1 MRDFIIVFVL
11 WILGIIL
18 GILSTYFINR
28 DDLRGTTL
36 GHILSQVNPLFYFPI
51 LGLVMAIF
59 IISFTF
65 IYSILGKSI
74 LLGLYF
80 LTKTMPEYVA
90 SKIKVP
96 EIIKT
101 KINKLLNIRINL

>member
-18 GILSTYFINR
+18 GILSTYFIYR

-36 GHILSQVNPLFYFPI
+36 GHILSQTNPLFYLPI
-51 LGLVMAIF
+51 FGFVAAIF
-59 IISFTF
+59 MISFTF
-65 IYSILGKSI
+65 IYYSSSILGKSI
-74 LLGLYF
+74 LLGIYY
-80 LTKTMPEYVA
+80 LTKTVPNYVG
-90 SKIKVP
+90 SKFIKN
-96 EIIKT
+96 